1 MSTDRHAAGT
11 MVTRMTR
18 DEVVAAI
25 QGCADE
31 LRERFGVRSLRLFG
45 SVARNEAAEG
55 SDVDVL
61 VEFEGPRTF
70 RGYMDLRGDLSTR
83 KLAQGDMG
91 GETPLP
97 TRQEWRS
104 GSTPSC
110 PPRAHRRALA
120 SGLGHQDLSPYQY
133 LPRTNHVTATPI
145 GAIPPIAGSSPPRG
159 LPLPM
164 SPRPSL
170 RVERSPARSEQWSF
184 QLANCTKHRRV
195 SHFPWT
201 CPDSGSTG

>member
-1 MSTDRHAAGT
+1 

-70 RGYMDLRGDLSTR
+70 RGYMELRIFLEDLLGTDVDLIT
-83 KLAQGDMG
+83 
-91 GETPLP
+91 E
-97 TRQEWRS
+97 
-104 GSTPSC
+104 
-110 PPRAHRRALA
+110 
-120 SGLGHQDLSPYQY
+120 SGLKQ
-133 LPRTNHVTATPI
+133 RA
-145 GAIPPIAGSSPPRG
+145 
-159 LPLPM
+159 
-164 SPRPSL
+164 RPS
-170 RVERSPARSEQWSF
+170 VERDAI
-184 QLANCTKHRRV
+184 RV
-195 SHFPWT
+195 A
-201 CPDSGSTG
+201 